1 MTKAPTLDDALALHE
16 AGRLDAAQAAYE
28 ALLAQQPDH
37 AEALHLLG
45 VLHHQREDHA
55 AALPYLQAA
64 IALSP
69 QRALFHG
76 NLGSVLLA
84 LGEPAGA
91 IAAYRH
97 ALQLAPNHAN
107 TRFNLGVALEQTGDA
122 EAALAC
128 FDTAASL
135 DPQHPGAALNA
146 AIVLKK
152 LGRKEEA
159 IARLL
164 AVLTRDPANTLADH
178 HLAILRGETRDRAP
192 DAYLRQTFD
201 AAAADFDRHLTCE
214 LAYDSP
220 ARLTALLA
228 PPPDAGWRVLDL
240 GCGTGLS
247 GAAIA
252 PFASHLVGIDLSR
265 KMLKKAAAKGIYH
278 RLESAEIL
286 TAMQQEASASYELI
300 FCTDVFIYLGR
311 LEALFTEAARLL
323 KPGGRFAFSAEAL
336 EYADDLSQD
345 YHLQPSGRYA
355 HRADYLDHLAAAN
368 GFRKAAGQVAPARQ
382 EAGQPVM
389 TWLRVLQR
397 PD

>member
-1 MTKAPTLDDALALHE
+1 MTTAPTLDDALSQHE
-16 AGRLDAAQAAYE
+16 AGHLDAAQAAYE

-37 AEALHLLG
+37 ADALHLLG

-64 IALSP
+64 IAFTP
-69 QRALFHG
+69 GRALFHG

-84 LGEPAGA
+84 LGDPAGA

-97 ALQLAPNHAN
+97 ALQLAPDHAN
-107 TRFNLGVALEQTGDA
+107 TCFNLGVAQEQSGDA

-128 FDTAASL
+128 FDTAANL

-152 LGRKEEA
+152 LGRHEEA
-159 IARLL
+159 IARFQ
-164 AVLTRDPANTLADH
+164 AVLTRDPANMLADH
-178 HLAILRGETRDRAP
+178 HLAILRGEARDRAP

-201 AAAADFDRHLTCE
+201 AAAENFDRHLTGE

-228 PPPDAGWRVLDL
+228 PPPDASWRVLDL

-252 PFASHLVGIDLSR
+252 PFSSHLFGIDLSP
-265 KMLKKAAAKGIYH
+265 KMLEKAAAKGIYH

-286 TAMQQEASASYELI
+286 AAMQQEASASYELI

-336 EYADDLSQD
+336 EHAGDLPQD
-345 YHLQPSGRYA
+345 FYLQPSGRYA
-355 HRADYLDHLAAAN
+355 HRADYLRRLSLEC
-368 GFRKAAGQVAPARQ
+368 GLKELVWQGAPARL
-382 EAGQPVM
+382 EAGQPIM
-389 TWLRVLQR
+389 AWLAVVQKS
-397 PD
+397 